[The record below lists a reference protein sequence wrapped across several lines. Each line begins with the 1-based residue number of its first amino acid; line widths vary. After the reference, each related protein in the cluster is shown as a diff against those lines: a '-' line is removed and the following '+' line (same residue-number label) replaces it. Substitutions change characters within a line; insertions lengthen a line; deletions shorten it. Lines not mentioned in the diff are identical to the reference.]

1 VTAFRP
7 ISEAARS
14 WSCDNS
20 CCCLNLTTYSL
31 PNLNLTTVVV
41 TSHYSRS
48 KAHGP
53 NIPASEEGDV
63 EPDCVAPVAAT
74 HPVSDIPA
82 TTPVRSSVA
91 AAGEPG
97 SMATESAGPVSVP
110 STSPEGKPSSG
121 GGPGTSGPVGSPQMG
136 VFFGYPSGL
145 QVRLKL
151 TPKLEDGCSHC
162 HRRNWITTHRPP
174 QHTAILALSGSGVVG
189 TLAAAVAA
197 AGEGLSPAAQQLHSL
212 HPHATVP
219 YLTYYVG
226 LQISSVRN
234 YNVFSRLCFTAVGL

>member
-1 VTAFRP
+1 MTAFRP

-31 PNLNLTTVVV
+31 PNLNLTTVVI

-91 AAGEPG
+91 AAGQPG

-110 STSPEGKPSSG
+110 SSSPEGKPSSG

-136 VFFGYPSGL
+136 VFLGYPSGL

-162 HRRNWITTHRPP
+162 HRRNWITTHAPP
-174 QHTAILALSGSGVVG
+174 TTTHGYSSSLRQWRRRDSSRRRRCCRRRTVACR
-189 TLAAAVAA
+189 TAVALTA
-197 AGEGLSPAAQQLHSL
+197 SARDGSISHILRRPTNQQCS
-212 HPHATVP
+212 
-219 YLTYYVG
+219 
-226 LQISSVRN
+226 
-234 YNVFSRLCFTAVGL
+234 

>member
-1 VTAFRP
+1 M
-7 ISEAARS
+7 
-14 WSCDNS
+14 
-20 CCCLNLTTYSL
+20 
-31 PNLNLTTVVV
+31 VV

-97 SMATESAGPVSVP
+97 SMATESAGSVSVP
-110 STSPEGKPSSG
+110 SSSPEGKPSSG

-136 VFFGYPSGL
+136 VFLGYPSGL

-151 TPKLEDGCSHC
+151 TPKLEDGCSHG

-174 QHTAILALSGSGVVG
+174 PHTAILALSGSGVPGSAGVG
-189 TLAAAVAA
+189 TPAAAVAA
-197 AGEGLSPAAQQLHSL
+197 AGEGPSPAAQQLHSL
-212 HPHATVP
+212 QPHAMVP
-219 YLTYYVG
+219 DLTYDVG